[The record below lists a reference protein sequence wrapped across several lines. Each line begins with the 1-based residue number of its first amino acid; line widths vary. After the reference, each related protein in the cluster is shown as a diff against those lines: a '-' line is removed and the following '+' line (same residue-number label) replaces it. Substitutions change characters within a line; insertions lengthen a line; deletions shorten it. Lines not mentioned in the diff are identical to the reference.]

1 MERLDKYWIGIV
13 VGLILPAVVGYIY
26 IDTYNLYYALSTFGL
41 ALGKTLSKL
50 LIVSVFPDMAFIFV
64 FYAADMWKV
73 SKGLLIGAFP
83 YLLASIAVVL

>member
-41 ALGKTLSKL
+41 ALG
-50 LIVSVFPDMAFIFV
+50 
-64 FYAADMWKV
+64 
-73 SKGLLIGAFP
+73 
-83 YLLASIAVVL
+83 IAV